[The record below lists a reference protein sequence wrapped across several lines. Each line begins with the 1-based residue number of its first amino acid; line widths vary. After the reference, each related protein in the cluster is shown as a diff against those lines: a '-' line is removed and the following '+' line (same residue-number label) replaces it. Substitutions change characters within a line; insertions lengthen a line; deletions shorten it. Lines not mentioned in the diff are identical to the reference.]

1 MMAGKANAH
10 VFVVTV
16 IYGIGVARRKLRGTN
31 YTTRKGDDR
40 TARGGALAARLRR
53 EMLKRGSAVDAPPRS
68 CAICDDR
75 GRFDYQI
82 NACEAHATERCTE
95 LRVIDRRR

>member
-1 MMAGKANAH
+1 M
-10 VFVVTV
+10 
-16 IYGIGVARRKLRGTN
+16 IEPREEELW
-31 YTTRKGDDR
+31 
-40 TARGGALAARLRR
+40 AARLRR
-53 EMLKRGSAVDAPPRS
+53 EMLRSAIDAPPRS
-68 CAICDDR
+68 CAICDDQ